1 MQGWPDY
8 VFLRSYSGSLG
19 PMACIFTVQQI
30 GLHLQIRKHKLQQEV
45 LTLTVLICLILD
57 ASIPLYFARHLRND
71 AMLKAQFGN
80 RHVTSC

>member
-1 MQGWPDY
+1 M
-8 VFLRSYSGSLG
+8 FLRTCSGSLNR
-19 PMACIFTVQQI
+19 CLVLSQFQQI
-30 GLHLQIRKHKLQQEV
+30 GLHLQIRKHKLQQGV
-45 LTLTVLICLILD
+45 LTLTVFICLILD